1 MLASITDVIK
11 AADNWSLLTL
21 YEAKLALNIP
31 QSTTTSDDQ
40 LELLIKW
47 ASEEVALMCNRNFAH
62 ETITE
67 RFDDMSG
74 LNPPRLYLSYAPV
87 IAITSVV
94 DNGDTLLTSDY
105 TINRRDGIISMEG
118 GWTGPVEI
126 TYEGGYD
133 LPFQAPPGL
142 GQAAM
147 LLTKEA
153 YYSNIRGD
161 SSIRSISHKESR
173 VMYFDPNSANKGGG
187 GGGGAGGIAAPGTS
201 ARKAVDRLIQRYTRF
216 FI

>member
-1 MLASITDVIK
+1 MQSYITDVI
-11 AADNWSLLTL
+11 AAAENWSLVTL

-47 ASEEVALMCNRNFAH
+47 ASEEIALMCNRNFAH
-62 ETITE
+62 ETVTE
-67 RFDDMSG
+67 RFDDMVSVS
-74 LNPPRLYLSYAPV
+74 PPRLYLSYAPV
-87 IAITSVV
+87 LNIVSIT
-94 DNGDTLLTSDY
+94 DNGDALDPIDY
-105 TINRRDGIISMEG
+105 TLNRAAGILSMAG
-118 GWTGPVEI
+118 GWTGPTEV

-133 LPFQAPPGL
+133 LPFQAPKGL

-147 LLTKEA
+147 LLMKEA

-173 VMYFDPNSANKGGG
+173 VMYFDPNAANKGGG
-187 GGGGAGGIAAPGTS
+187 GGGGAGGIAAPGTA
-201 ARKAVDRLIQRYTRF
+201 ARKAVDRLIQKYTRYF
-216 FI
+216 V

>member
-1 MLASITDVIK
+1 MLSYITEVITPSQ
-11 AADNWSLLTL
+11 NWALVTL
-21 YEAKLALNIP
+21 YEAKIALNIP
-31 QSTTTSDDQ
+31 QSTTASDEQ

-47 ASEEVALMCNRNFAH
+47 ASEEIAIMCNRNFAH
-62 ETITE
+62 ETVTE
-67 RFDDMSG
+67 RFDDFSS
-74 LNPPRLYLSYAPV
+74 LSPPRLHLAYAPV
-87 IAITSVV
+87 KNVV
-94 DNGDTLLTSDY
+94 SISDAGNTLLTSDY
-105 TINRRDGIISMEG
+105 TLNPAGGVIMMEG
-118 GWTGPVEI
+118 GWTGPTEI

-147 LLTKEA
+147 LLMKEA

-173 VMYFDPNSANKGGG
+173 VMYFDPNAANKGGG
-187 GGGGAGGIAAPGTS
+187 GGGSGVAAPGTA
-201 ARKAVDRLIQRYTRF
+201 ARKAVDRLLQRYTRF